1 MSRTRLRSVFLSPP
15 FFFSELKSN
24 KLRRLPDLRH
34 CRQLRLLDLQHNE
47 IDSLQQ
53 QQGDNLEDDEPAS
66 PLSSS
71 FAGLDQLQD
80 ILLGHNSISR
90 IDSGD
95 FRGLDNLQ
103 IL

>member
-1 MSRTRLRSVFLSPP
+1 MSPSYFIR
-15 FFFSELKSN
+15 ELKSN
-24 KLRRLPDLRH
+24 KLCRLPDLRH

-47 IDSLQQ
+47 IGGLQS
-53 QQGDNLEDDEPAS
+53 DDESAS
-66 PLSSS
+66 SAL
-71 FAGLDQLQD
+71 AGLGQLQD
-80 ILLGHNSISR
+80 VLLGHNNISK

>member
-1 MSRTRLRSVFLSPP
+1 M
-15 FFFSELKSN
+15 KSN

-47 IDSLQQ
+47 IGSLQS
-53 QQGDNLEDDEPAS
+53 DDLDSAS
-66 PLSSS
+66 ASAL
-71 FAGLDQLQD
+71 AGLDQLQD
-80 ILLGHNSISR
+80 VLLGHNSISR

-95 FRGLDNLQ
+95 FGGLANLQ